1 MKRLA
6 LSMALVGLASLPA
19 HALQFTRSDVTGQ
32 GGLVFNVNL
41 NSPEVFGFN
50 ADLKARLAPGLN
62 DLIGGTAFQAS
73 FLGDGALNLGYNW
86 ALLDLELGLLG
97 KVRPVLRPF
106 VGYRYLG
113 ALSAAGSAS
122 FTAGPSSTIQ
132 YNNFHGPNYGLELK
146 AELPLGFSAYAMGGA
161 TTLIGGGYDVR
172 QNRLDITG
180 RGDVSPG
187 GTTLPVLGVGA
198 RWSLMELITL
208 YAGWEYF
215 QLPTDMRTQAA
226 IMDGSKRA
234 NIQSLSVGAT
244 FLFFGI

>member
-6 LSMALVGLASLPA
+6 LSLALVGAVSLPA
-19 HALQFTRSDVTGQ
+19 HALQFTKSDVTGQ
-32 GGLVFNVNL
+32 GSVIFNVNL
-41 NSPEVFGFN
+41 STPEILGFN

-62 DLIGGTAFQAS
+62 DLIAGTQFQAG

-97 KVRPVLRPF
+97 KVRPVIRPF

-132 YNNFHGPNYGLELK
+132 FNNFHGPNYGLEFK
-146 AELPLGFSAYAMGGA
+146 AELPLGFSAYMMGGG
-161 TTLIGGGYDVR
+161 TTLTGGGYDVR
-172 QNRLDITG
+172 QNSLDITG
-180 RGDVSPG
+180 RGSINPG
-187 GTTLPVLGVGA
+187 ATTLPVFGLGA
-198 RWSLMELITL
+198 RWSLMELLTL

-226 IMDGSKRA
+226 TLDGSKRA
-234 NIQSLSVGAT
+234 NIQSLNVGAT